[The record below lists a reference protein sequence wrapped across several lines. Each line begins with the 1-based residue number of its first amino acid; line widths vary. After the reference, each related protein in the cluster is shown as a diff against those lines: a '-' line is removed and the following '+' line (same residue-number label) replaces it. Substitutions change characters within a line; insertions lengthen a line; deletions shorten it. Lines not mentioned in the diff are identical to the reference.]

1 MLPSLP
7 KSLGNLTTVF
17 DSMQRAIRGE
27 QNRLALPR
35 VSSAILVLV
44 DGLGLVNL
52 SERKAHAKELFAA
65 VTDSKLYSSAPSTT
79 AVSLAGLATG
89 GTPVDHGVLG
99 YSAFDRQAE
108 RVLSFLKISPED
120 ARTHKQVWQR
130 AHEFSVT
137 SVGPT
142 AYAASGF
149 TELTFGSFDYRGANK
164 LSDRFDIALQAA
176 MSGSSLVYL
185 YVPELDQIGHRFGW
199 LSQKWVQA
207 LEDLDLE
214 FRRADQIARKNRV
227 GIFLTADHGM
237 VDVPTS
243 GHVEIAPYFPTAIA
257 VTGDPRCRFIYLEET
272 VDFAEMPSE
281 LNSVG
286 FLVSYADFATAA
298 YGAIPDGDLK
308 PDFVLLA
315 KEGFAFYDERFS
327 EPKSRLIVGQ
337 HGSVSNAELRV
348 PAVVA
353 GGFR

>member
-27 QNRLALPR
+27 QNRLNLPR

-52 SERKAHAKELFAA
+52 SERKAHAKELFSAD
-65 VTDSKLYSSAPSTT
+65 TSSKLYSSLPSTT
-79 AVSLAGLATG
+79 TVSLAGMAAG
-89 GTPVDHGVLG
+89 GSPVDHGVLG
-99 YSAFDRQAE
+99 YSAFDRQSEA
-108 RVLSFLKISPED
+108 VISFLKISPED
-120 ARTHKQVWQR
+120 ARRHRLQWKQNPGI
-130 AHEFSVT
+130 SVT

-149 TELTFGSFDYRGANK
+149 TELTFGAEDYRGANK
-164 LSDRFDIALQAA
+164 LSDRFDTALQAA
-176 MSGSSLVYL
+176 TSGSSLVYL
-185 YVPELDQIGHRFGW
+185 YVPELDQIGHRYGW

-207 LEDLDLE
+207 LEDLNLE
-214 FRRADQIARKNRV
+214 FRRADQIARKNRI

-237 VDVPTS
+237 VDVPES
-243 GHVEIAPYFPTAIA
+243 GHIEIANHFPTAIA
-257 VTGDPRCRFIYLEET
+257 VTGDPRCRFIYLEDT
-272 VDFAEMPSE
+272 WDSVDIPTE
-281 LNSVG
+281 LDTFG
-286 FLVSYADFATAA
+286 FLVSYADFASAA
-298 YGAIPDGDLK
+298 YGAIPAGSLK
-308 PDFVLLA
+308 PDLVLLA
-315 KEGFAFYDERFS
+315 KEGFAFYDRRFS
-327 EPKSRLIVGQ
+327 EPKSRMIVGQ